1 MFCGKTANEEVN
13 RVHKGALRVLLN
25 DFDSTFEELLHRND
39 EVTIHVKKFAKI
51 YVRGIQMY
59 YLWQPLFP
67 VGVLQSKDASI
78 ELKNNRSPP
87 TS

>member
-13 RVHKGALRVLLN
+13 RFHKRALRVLLN
-25 DFDSTFEELLHRND
+25 DYDSTFEELLHRNV
-39 EVTIHVKKFAKI
+39 EVAIHVKKIAKT

-59 YLWQPLFP
+59 YLWQPLFS

-78 ELKNNRSPP
+78 
-87 TS
+87 